1 MVTIKSIEDFK
12 KLKEFLVKPLCYVY
26 YKNTLLDSYYVGFT
40 TQNAYKYLKNHHKM
54 KDIDTII
61 NSGFTIQIYTKY
73 NEKSLIKF
81 FKPKL
86 NKING
91 SGKCGRN
98 IGGGNLKCIG
108 EVISMTVTKKNG
120 SNTLYKKERYN
131 FIYSLYDTIWENAF
145 KHKRDKMDKVSINFD
160 IICYI
165 IEKESMK
172 DINKIYDQILNNELF
187 IQLTKESQRRKKKSW
202 SLLNTLGKIIKFC
215 KINMIFKSYIII
227 NQIFLS
233 YIKNIIEKG
242 HDNCHWYDLLYDNDN
257 YKLIHNEII
266 NQLKLNNCM
275 IDINKTNFN
284 SIIGELSYFYRFT
297 FIQVFNP
304 LTDTGNP

>member
-1 MVTIKSIEDFK
+1 
-12 KLKEFLVKPLCYVY
+12 
-26 YKNTLLDSYYVGFT
+26 
-40 TQNAYKYLKNHHKM
+40 M
-54 KDIDTII
+54 KDIDTVI

-108 EVISMTVTKKNG
+108 EVISMTVTKKNK
-120 SNTLYKKERYN
+120 SITLYKKERYN

-145 KHKRDKMDKVSINFD
+145 KNKKDKGYENDKISINFD

-165 IEKESMK
+165 IEKESIK
-172 DINKIYDQILNNELF
+172 DINKIYNQILNNELF
-187 IQLTKESQRRKKKSW
+187 IRLTKESKRRKQTPW
-202 SLLNTLGKIIKFC
+202 CLLNTIGKVIKFC

-227 NQIFLS
+227 SQIFLNH
-233 YIKNIIEKG
+233 IKKVIEK
-242 HDNCHWYDLLYDNDN
+242 DHWYDLLYDNDN
-257 YKLIHNEII
+257 YKLIHREII
-266 NQLKLNNCM
+266 NQLKINNCM
-275 IDINKTNFN
+275 IDINKSNFN

-297 FIQVFNP
+297 FIQNFNM
-304 LTDTGNP
+304 LIKSC